1 MKLLDQVVDAL
12 KGKAP
17 LTAARSS
24 YWPKVRKEHLSKHP
38 QCAVCGETHKLE
50 VHHIQPFH
58 LHPELELNPDN
69 LITLC
74 ESDSNGVCCHLFV
87 GHLGNYKSFN
97 TSVKDDAKYWHN
109 KLQQRP
115 KKEEEEK

>member
-1 MKLLDQVVDAL
+1 MASAVLTKINDIL

-17 LTAARSS
+17 MSASRSNE
-24 YWPKVRKEHLSKHP
+24 WPKVRDEHLKNNP
-38 QCAVCGETHKLE
+38 TCVCCGGTKKLE

-58 LHPELELNPDN
+58 LHPSLELEPSN

-74 ESDSNGVCCHLFV
+74 EDASNGIICHLCL

-97 TSVKDDAKYWHN
+97 KDVVQDAKALGE
-109 KLQQRP
+109 KIATRP
-115 KKEEEEK
+115 LAD

>member
-1 MKLLDQVVDAL
+1 MASALLTKINDVL

-17 LTAARSS
+17 MSASRSNE
-24 YWPKVRKEHLSKHP
+24 WPKVRAEHLKLNP
-38 QCAVCGETHKLE
+38 VCACCGGTKKLE

-58 LHPELELNPDN
+58 LHPALELEPTN

-74 ESDSNGVCCHLFV
+74 EDASNGIICHLCL

-97 TSVKDDAKYWHN
+97 KDVVQDAKALGE
-109 KLQQRP
+109 KFSTRP
-115 KKEEEEK
+115 LAD